1 MYRLFSGANHPAE
14 VALQAMEEAR
24 LNEDTSQVPILVELL
39 RFLRRQDLQDE
50 AVLTLRRLT
59 GQDFGGDIDG
69 WLEWSE
75 WHGRHAADYPPPEGY
90 AAWKIDL
97 LSLVDPRFE
106 VLLQSAE
113 ETSRI
118 DLTELVW
125 GGVAVDG
132 IPDLQNPPNILPS
145 EADYLRPDERVF
157 GASINGEHR
166 AYPLRILN
174 PHEMAN
180 DVLGGEPIAL
190 AY

>member
-1 MYRLFSGANHPAE
+1 M
-14 VALQAMEEAR
+14 
-24 LNEDTSQVPILVELL
+24 VELL

-69 WLEWSE
+69 WSAWSE

-90 AAWKIDL
+90 AAWKTSL

-106 VLLQSAE
+106 VLLQSAG
-113 ETSRI
+113 ETARI

-132 IPDLQNPPNILPS
+132 IPDLQDPPNIAAS